1 MNNVLITGST
11 GRLGKELIKFF
22 PNALTPT
29 RNELDVADSQKVDY
43 YVKSHLPK
51 IVIHLAAITDIRK
64 CEENENL
71 AWKTNVE
78 GTLKIVKACEKFV
91 SECYFVYMSTPCV
104 FSGEEGN
111 YNEDSIPHPK
121 NFYGLTKCLA
131 EMIVRS
137 SNLTYLIVRSN
148 FVPRE
153 KWPYEKAF
161 TDRYGTY
168 LFAEEVAKG
177 IKDVLDERLTGI
189 VHIVGDKKISM
200 FELARITTP
209 DVQQTTLKEYHGPP
223 LTRDMSLDTIRWKKY
238 MINVLKR

>member
-1 MNNVLITGST
+1 
-11 GRLGKELIKFF
+11 
-22 PNALTPT
+22 
-29 RNELDVADSQKVDY
+29 
-43 YVKSHLPK
+43 
-51 IVIHLAAITDIRK
+51 
-64 CEENENL
+64 
-71 AWKTNVE
+71 
-78 GTLKIVKACEKFV
+78 
-91 SECYFVYMSTPCV
+91 
-104 FSGEEGN
+104 
-111 YNEDSIPHPK
+111 
-121 NFYGLTKCLA
+121 
-131 EMIVRS
+131 MIVRS

>member
-11 GRLGKELIKFF
+11 GRLGRELIKFF

-104 FSGEEGN
+104 FSGE
-111 YNEDSIPHPK
+111 
-121 NFYGLTKCLA
+121 
-131 EMIVRS
+131 
-137 SNLTYLIVRSN
+137 
-148 FVPRE
+148 
-153 KWPYEKAF
+153 
-161 TDRYGTY
+161 
-168 LFAEEVAKG
+168 KG
-177 IKDVLDERLTGI
+177 II
-189 VHIVGDKKISM
+189 MKIPSPIQKIFM
-200 FELARITTP
+200 
-209 DVQQTTLKEYHGPP
+209 D
-223 LTRDMSLDTIRWKKY
+223 
-238 MINVLKR
+238 